1 MFGSGLFKFLKMCFQ
16 TQLHMWH
23 LTKVPISYSFNIQV
37 PTIMNE
43 INANSDSEDGDR
55 TNLESEA
62 AKVEYF
68 CKESVKL
75 LTNCNSNESFI
86 NKTLRPRHS

>member
-1 MFGSGLFKFLKMCFQ
+1 
-16 TQLHMWH
+16 
-23 LTKVPISYSFNIQV
+23 
-37 PTIMNE
+37 MNE
-43 INANSDSEDGDR
+43 IDATSDSKDGDE

>member
-1 MFGSGLFKFLKMCFQ
+1 M
-16 TQLHMWH
+16 
-23 LTKVPISYSFNIQV
+23 
-37 PTIMNE
+37 IMNE
-43 INANSDSEDGDR
+43 IEATSDSEDSDK

-75 LTNCNSNESFI
+75 LTNCNNNESFI
-86 NKTLRPRHS
+86 NKTLRPRLS